1 MVQVNGWPVTDLR
14 TMPPMPWIDLLIP
27 VQLPFYLTLAI
38 IAVGI
43 FLFVRETFTID
54 VTAILIMTLF
64 IVARVLAP
72 EEGFAG
78 FTNPATITVACM
90 FVLSFGLFRS
100 GVLDP
105 LVRLLIRLGRWHFLA
120 ALVALMLFAATL
132 SAFINDTAV
141 VALLMPATM
150 RLAERTGVPPGR
162 LLMPLSFAALLGG
175 VCTLI
180 GTSTN
185 ILVSGIAEQQ
195 GFAPLG
201 MFEFAPAAIWLTL
214 AGMVYLLTIGAFL
227 LPRRDITDSMSN
239 PATEFVATFRYEAGA
254 SDIGKRI
261 SASQLRREYQA
272 EILEVRHKNGRE
284 VMTIDEELRLQEG
297 DVLRVV
303 LGRDRLRE
311 LRRTTGIAL
320 LTEHKGA
327 MPPTELRLFEVVVPL
342 GSSMAGTS
350 IHSWTARRDLEYGI
364 IGMRRNERSENTNT
378 DEITM
383 MEGDILLLANTRR
396 SLYNMIRTG
405 GLTIIDEYEIKRVD
419 VRKAVTATLVLAG
432 VIGGATMGWAPIV
445 LTAIIGVLALLV
457 LRVITP
463 EEAYASVEWKV
474 IFLLAGV
481 LSMGAALQKT
491 GGDQMIAN
499 SLNGMLGDGSPLLAL
514 TVIFGIT
521 FLSTNV
527 MSNNATAALMTPIAL
542 QLATAMG
549 VSERPFIIGV
559 MFAASLAFMTPMS
572 YQTNSMIYVPGNYR
586 FNDYLRVGTP
596 LNILIWIVAMVVI
609 PLYFPF

>member
-1 MVQVNGWPVTDLR
+1 
-14 TMPPMPWIDLLIP
+14 MPPVIDISTLIP
-27 VQLPFYLTLAI
+27 ENLAFYLTLLI
-38 IAVGI
+38 IGI
-43 FLFVRETFTID
+43 GVWLFVREFFAID

-64 IVARVLAP
+64 IVTGVLAP

-78 FTNPATITVACM
+78 FTNSATITVACM

-105 LVRLLIRLGRWHFLA
+105 FIRLLIRLGHWHFLA
-120 ALVALMLFAATL
+120 ALVALMLFAASL

-141 VALLMPATM
+141 VALLMPAAI
-150 RLAERTGVPPGR
+150 RLAERTGVPPGK

-195 GFAPLG
+195 GYAPLG

-214 AGMVYLLTIGAFL
+214 FGMAYLLTLGLFL
-227 LPRRDITDSMSN
+227 LPGRTALEGSMG
-239 PATEFVATFRYEAGA
+239 PATEFVTLIRLDRGSA
-254 SDIGKRI
+254 DIGKKLKASRI
-261 SASQLRREYQA
+261 LKEYKA
-272 EILEVRHKNGRE
+272 DVLDILGHSGLEV
-284 VMTIDEELRLQEG
+284 VSIDGEYVLSQG
-297 DVLRVV
+297 DVLKLA
-303 LGRDRLRE
+303 LGRDHLRE
-311 LRRTTGIAL
+311 LRRVTGYTI
-320 LTEHKGA
+320 LTEQAEQHKDQ
-327 MPPTELRLFEVVVPL
+327 RLFEAVVPL
-342 GSSMAGTS
+342 GSRLAGKR
-350 IHSWTARRDLEYGI
+350 IGRWTLKSELAYGL
-364 IGMRRNERSENTNT
+364 IGLRRNDRIEEGHLL
-378 DEITM
+378 EATM
-383 MEGDILLLANTRR
+383 AEGDILLLANTRQ
-396 SLYNMIRTG
+396 NMYTLNRQG
-405 GLTIIDEYEIKRVD
+405 ALTIIDEFEIDRVD
-419 VRKAVTATLVLAG
+419 HRKAITATLVLAG
-432 VIGGATMGWAPIV
+432 VIGAASMGWAPIV
-445 LTAIIGVLALLV
+445 LAAIIGVLALL
-457 LRVITP
+457 LLGVISP

-491 GGDQMIAN
+491 GGDQLIAN
-499 SLNGMLGDGSPLLAL
+499 SLYQLLGNGSPQLAL
-514 TVIFGIT
+514 AVVFGIT

-542 QLATAMG
+542 QLSNAMG
-549 VSERPFIIGV
+549 VSERPFIVGV

-586 FNDYLRVGTP
+586 FNDYLKVGTP
-596 LNILIWIVAMVVI
+596 LNVLIWIVAVVVI